1 MTKFLKNILVFGLL
15 AVLIPALPL
24 SAKKR
29 GKPESAREE
38 GAQRGPDIL
47 WRQPADI
54 ASRNLFYGPGGE
66 KDAPHS
72 VFTFV
77 KEDLNGTN
85 PKFVV
90 RDENGVEWKV
100 KLGVEARPETVATRL
115 VWAVGYS
122 ANEDYFLPELRVQ
135 GLPARLHR
143 GQNLV
148 QPDGSIQNVR
158 LKRYVEGEKKIGEW
172 RWHENPFTGTRE
184 LNGLRVMMALIN
196 NWDLKDENN
205 SIYLEKRPREYVYM
219 VSDLGASFGTTGRSW
234 TATMGK
240 GNLGSYEH
248 SEFIGKVTPQYV
260 DFDMPTRPALLIIFK
275 PKDFIE
281 RLELRWIGKDIPR
294 ADVEWIGQLLAQLSS
309 AQIEDAF
316 RAAGYPVEEV
326 HAFSKVVEER
336 IAALN
341 DLPRS

>member
-1 MTKFLKNILVFGLL
+1 MADIFKKILVASLL
-15 AVLIPALPL
+15 AGLIPSVVLG
-24 SAKKR
+24 AKKR
-29 GKPESAREE
+29 GKSDSERKE
-38 GAQRGPDIL
+38 GASEGADLL
-47 WRQPADI
+47 WRQPNDI

-72 VFTFV
+72 TFTFV

-90 RDENGVEWKV
+90 RDENGVKWKV

-115 VWAVGYS
+115 VWAVGYP
-122 ANEDYFLPELRVQ
+122 ADEDYFMPELRVQ
-135 GLPARLHR
+135 GMPRHLHR

-148 QPDGSIQNVR
+148 GPDGSMQNVR
-158 LKRYVEGEKKIGEW
+158 LKRYLEGNEKIGDW
-172 RWHENPFTGTRE
+172 RWRKNPFSGTRE

-196 NWDLKDENN
+196 NWDLKDANN
-205 SIYLEKRPREYVYM
+205 AVYLSKRSHEKIYL

-248 SEFIGKVTPQYV
+248 SKFIGRVTPQYV
-260 DFDMPTRPALLIIFK
+260 NFDVPTRPALDIIFK

-281 RLELRWIGKDIPR
+281 RLEMRWIGKDIPR
-294 ADVEWIGQLLAQLSS
+294 ADVEWIGQLLAQLSP
-309 AQIEDAF
+309 AQVQDAF
-316 RAAGYPVEEV
+316 RAAGYQPAEV
-326 HAFSKVVEER
+326 QAFSKVVEAR